1 MFSEAYIPFFEVLR
15 IFISFSFL
23 LISSW
28 YDYRTREVPNR
39 VWVFFA
45 PAGFALAVLHLSLSN
60 LAGESVDLVL
70 WLLSFAVTSGISL
83 ALFYLGLFGGADAK
97 ALICLSIALPVY
109 PASIQ
114 HGINVLTPLFPLAVL
129 SNGVLVSSS
138 LVLLFT
144 SYNLVKLFQTG
155 GGLFSGLESEPI
167 WSKIVAF
174 TTGFKVDTNKLR
186 NGSHFMPLE
195 HLSKGGDGEIIRHLR
210 VSARLV
216 EETSQKNDDH
226 PSDLLAEVPGRVWA
240 TPGLPFLVFVTVG
253 FVAALFFGDFIT
265 WFVVQLISAGIA

>member
-129 SNGVLVSSS
+129 SNGVLV
-138 LVLLFT
+138 FRT
-144 SYNLVKLFQTG
+144 
-155 GGLFSGLESEPI
+155 
-167 WSKIVAF
+167 
-174 TTGFKVDTNKLR
+174 
-186 NGSHFMPLE
+186 
-195 HLSKGGDGEIIRHLR
+195 
-210 VSARLV
+210 
-216 EETSQKNDDH
+216 
-226 PSDLLAEVPGRVWA
+226 
-240 TPGLPFLVFVTVG
+240 
-253 FVAALFFGDFIT
+253 
-265 WFVVQLISAGIA
+265 